1 MCALMSKPSYN
12 FEVLVVGAGPAG
24 IAATCAAAE
33 SGKHV
38 GIVDAAPT
46 PGGQIW
52 LSAQATKHDRQASA
66 WLRRF
71 ERCGGK
77 LISSATVVAQ
87 PRPGELLVETD
98 EGALELGW
106 QKLVLAT
113 GARELFLPFPG
124 WTLPNV
130 LGAGGLQAQMKSGLP
145 VNGKK
150 VVVAGS
156 GPLLFAAA
164 YSLRQSGADVRCIAE
179 QAPLSRVM
187 SFSSQLL
194 SHPGKLRQSIQISTR
209 LVGVPYHTS
218 CWPVRAE
225 GMERVESVSLTDG
238 RKSWTE
244 PCDYLACGFGLVPNV
259 EMPLFFG
266 CALHGGVVQ
275 VNDQQETSVPGVFC
289 AGEPT
294 GVGGVDCA
302 LVEGEI
308 AGLTAAGRTSEAVRL
323 FGKRRRWH
331 DFRRALSAAFRLRE
345 ELKTIAAAD
354 TLVCR
359 CEDVSFGRLCQFSSW
374 REAKLQ
380 TRCGMGPCQGRI
392 CGAATRTLFGWGM
405 ESVRPPVLP
414 SRIETLAMAGEQS
427 GTESVQ

>member
-1 MCALMSKPSYN
+1 MNRVGHN
-12 FEVLVVGAGPAG
+12 FEILVVGAGPAG
-24 IAATCAAAE
+24 IAAACAAAE

-38 GIVDAAPT
+38 GVVDTAST

-52 LSAQATKHDRQASA
+52 LCAQTTKHDRQASA

-77 LISSATVVAQ
+77 LISRATVVAQ
-87 PRPGELLVETD
+87 LRPRELLVETN

-130 LGAGGLQAQMKSGLP
+130 LGAGGLQAQIKLGFPISG
-145 VNGKK
+145 KR

-156 GPLLFAAA
+156 GPLLLDVAD
-164 YSLRQSGADVRCIAE
+164 SLRQSGAEVCCIAE
-179 QAPLSRVM
+179 QASLWQVM
-187 SFSSQLL
+187 NFASHLL
-194 SHPGKLRQSIQISTR
+194 SHPGKLWQSLQILTR

-218 CWPVRAE
+218 CWPLRAE
-225 GMERVESVSLTDG
+225 GLERVEAVSLTDG

-244 PCDYLACGFGLVPNV
+244 PCDYIACGFGLVPNI
-259 EMPLFFG
+259 ELPLLFG
-266 CALHGGVVQ
+266 CALNGDVVQ
-275 VNDQQETSVPGVFC
+275 VNDQQETSLPDVFC

-308 AGLTAAGRTSEAVRL
+308 AGLTAAGRAVEATRL

-331 DFRRALSAAFRLRE
+331 DFRRSLSTAFRLRE
-345 ELKTIAAAD
+345 ELKTIAASD
-354 TLVCR
+354 TVVCR
-359 CEDVSFGRLCQFSSW
+359 CEDVSFGRLRQFSSW

-392 CGAATRTLFGWGM
+392 CGVATRTLFGWGV
-405 ESVRPPVLP
+405 ESVRPPILP
-414 SRIETLAMAGEQS
+414 SRIETLVAADMKPRA
-427 GTESVQ
+427 ESVQ